1 MPTLKTPNLQ
11 STDRFIAHL
20 KRSLAETLTVYY
32 PFSGRTNSG
41 NLLIDRFGESIPLIH
56 VKVESCRLSDFLK
69 RREPENLNCLLP
81 RAPFRRESFEFDSPV
96 LEMQV
101 SIFSCGGIA
110 LGWAA
115 SHKQIGKHCS
125 ELSPSPSPSSAAGS
139 KSSSWKRRRSKLIRI
154 IAPSAAALVV
164 LILVATVLVL
174 CLVRR
179 NGKAK
184 ENAEVKGRDS
194 GGGSLGG
201 GGGGE
206 SGGPSGGRQGGFSW
220 EKGESMGT
228 LVFLG
233 AGDQVMSYSLE
244 AARMEAAARRGRR
257 RKKKEDRVCL
267 GLIEKERR

>member
-1 MPTLKTPNLQ
+1 MQRRAAACIIFTSFPC
-11 STDRFIAHL
+11 
-20 KRSLAETLTVYY
+20 
-32 PFSGRTNSG
+32 RTNPG
-41 NLLIDRFGESIPLIH
+41 NLLIDRFGESIPFIH

-81 RAPFRRESFEFDSPV
+81 RAPSRRESFEF
-96 LEMQV
+96 E
-101 SIFSCGGIA
+101 F
-110 LGWAA
+110 
-115 SHKQIGKHCS
+115 
-125 ELSPSPSPSSAAGS
+125 AAGS
-139 KSSSWKRRRSKLIRI
+139 KSSPWKRRRSKLIRI
-154 IAPSAAALVV
+154 IAPSAAGLVV
-164 LILVATVLVL
+164 LILVAAVLVL

-184 ENAEVKGRDS
+184 ENAEAKGRDS

-244 AARMEAAARRGRR
+244 AAARRGRR